1 MLSVAVVGCPAADFR
16 FSDFRLS
23 KMDYAVARRIV
34 RFCGLTTAT
43 VLLGACAI
51 EPPLAATRNQIII
64 SVRDQKLTVVKD
76 DHTRVVFPISTSKFG
91 LGDRRNTYETPS
103 GELAVAAKIGG
114 GAPAGSVFHGRVRT
128 GEIVKVDAPGR
139 DAIVSRILALR
150 GLEAGNSQA
159 FSRGIYIHGT
169 PEERNIGRPT
179 SYGCIRMRSRDVIAL
194 YDMVRVGA
202 RVQIIDTTQNQAIA
216 ANIVQPSPGNPFD
229 TPAPNIPLPDVNAT
243 QVASAG
249 NTSVVKSI
257 TTTGSG
263 PTVKTTTTAVA
274 AGGASPATTT
284 TTVTKTAPPF
294 PAVAAAL
301 NKKTWNAAPEKLLAK
316 QAATDARAQRE
327 AAKPPVG
334 APTPTQPV
342 SNNTSGTNG
351 TDPSAQHRS
360 AVDSL

>member
-1 MLSVAVVGCPAADFR
+1 
-16 FSDFRLS
+16 
-23 KMDYAVARRIV
+23 MDYAATRRIV
-34 RFCGLTTAT
+34 RFCGLTTAA

-51 EPPLAATRNQIII
+51 EPPIAATRNQIII

-76 DHTRVVFPISTSKFG
+76 DLSRVVFPISTSKFG
-91 LGDRRNTYETPS
+91 LGDRRNTYETPT

-128 GEIVKVDAPGR
+128 GEIVRVDAPGR
-139 DAIVSRILALR
+139 DAIVSRILALK

-194 YDMVRVGA
+194 YDMVKVGA

-216 ANIVQPSPGNPFD
+216 ANIVQPTPLTPSGV
-229 TPAPNIPLPDVNAT
+229 PAPIISVPADAT

-249 NTSVVKSI
+249 NTTVVKSI

-263 PTVKTTTTAVA
+263 PTVKTTTTATA
-274 AGGASPATTT
+274 ANGAAPATTT
-284 TTVTKTAPPF
+284 TTTITKTAPPF

-316 QAATDARAQRE
+316 QAAADARVQRE
-327 AAKPPVG
+327 ATKPPVG
-334 APTPTQPV
+334 APTPSPV
-342 SNNTSGTNG
+342 SNNAPGPTGGDSIV
-351 TDPSAQHRS
+351 QHRS

>member
-1 MLSVAVVGCPAADFR
+1 
-16 FSDFRLS
+16 
-23 KMDYAVARRIV
+23 MDYAAARRIV

-43 VLLGACAI
+43 LLLGACAT

-64 SVRDQKLTVVKD
+64 SVRDQKLTVVKE

-91 LGDRRNTYETPS
+91 LGDRRGTYETPT
-103 GELAVAAKIGG
+103 GEMAVAAKIGG

-139 DAIVSRILALR
+139 DAIVSRILALK
-150 GLEAGNSQA
+150 GLEANNSQA

-194 YDMVRVGA
+194 YEMVKVGA
-202 RVQIIDTTQNQAIA
+202 RVQIIDTTQSQAIA
-216 ANIVQPSPGNPFD
+216 ANIMQSAAGASAD
-229 TPAPNIPLPDVNAT
+229 GPAPAIPVPGTNAT
-243 QVASAG
+243 QIASAG
-249 NTSVVKSI
+249 STSVVKSI
-257 TTTGSG
+257 TTTGTS
-263 PTVKTTTTAVA
+263 TVKTTTTTVA
-274 AGGASPATTT
+274 ASGSSPATT

-301 NKKTWNAAPEKLLAK
+301 NKQTWNAAPSKLLAK
-316 QAATDARAQRE
+316 QAAADARAQRD

-342 SNNTSGTNG
+342 SNITGESGNG
-351 TDPSAQHRS
+351 VAPMQRRS
-360 AVDSL
+360 TPDSL